1 MTHATTPTL
10 ARERA
15 KMTIRVYTVGID
27 GVASE
32 PRTTVAVPYGLGQ
45 LPPLGDNGHEF
56 PACACPLHR
65 KAGADR

>member
-1 MTHATTPTL
+1 MTHATTPTR

-15 KMTIRVYTVGID
+15 KMTMRIYTVD
-27 GVASE
+27 RAGVVSE
-32 PRTTVAVPYGLGQ
+32 PRAVVAVPYGPEP

-65 KAGADR
+65 KGAVR